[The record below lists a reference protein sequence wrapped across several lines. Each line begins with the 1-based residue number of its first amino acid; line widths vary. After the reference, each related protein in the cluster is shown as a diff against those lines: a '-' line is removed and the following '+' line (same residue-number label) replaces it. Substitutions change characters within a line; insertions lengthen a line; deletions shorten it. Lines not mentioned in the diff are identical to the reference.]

1 MQIQYEYDHE
11 AFGRRLQIARERA
24 GYATQEVLAKDMD
37 VSAKYISKLETGVST
52 PSLPYIMK
60 FAELTHTDLNT
71 LLLPGY
77 EGESRQAPEHLYI
90 AESSPVLSPDAGL
103 SRKGRKIYYQV
114 SKYLEEILRESQI

>member
-24 GYATQEVLAKDMD
+24 GYATQDKLADKMN

-60 FAELTHTDLNT
+60 FAELTHTDLNS
-71 LLLPGY
+71 LLLSSY
-77 EGESRQAPEHLYI
+77 EAGKEQSSESLYI
-90 AESSPVLSPDAGL
+90 AEAAPTLSPDAGL

>member
-60 FAELTHTDLNT
+60 FAELTRTDLNT
-71 LLLPGY
+71 LLLSNY
-77 EGESRQAPEHLYI
+77 EGEKEQASQHLYI
-90 AESSPVLSPDAGL
+90 AEASPVLSPDAGL
-103 SRKGRKIYYQV
+103 SKKGRKIYYQV